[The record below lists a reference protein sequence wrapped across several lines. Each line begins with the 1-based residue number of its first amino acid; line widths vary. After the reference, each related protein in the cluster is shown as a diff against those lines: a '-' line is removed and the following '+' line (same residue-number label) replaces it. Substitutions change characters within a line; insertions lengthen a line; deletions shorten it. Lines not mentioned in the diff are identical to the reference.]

1 MTNIRKQLK
10 ESVILVKPER
20 IMIMSMLMDIAFMMH
35 QLMKRCEKAGKLMDG
50 EADAVKE
57 NMCSVQAMIGQL
69 LELSISE
76 VREASEMSQSV
87 KPELVDEAVIMA
99 ESQNID
105 GSQSTIEGDA

>member
-57 NMCSVQAMIGQL
+57 NMCSAQAMIGQL

>member
-50 EADAVKE
+50 EAEAVRE
-57 NMCSVQAMIGQL
+57 NMCSAQAMIGQL

-87 KPELVDEAVIMA
+87 KPELVDEAVVMA

>member
-57 NMCSVQAMIGQL
+57 NMCSAQAMIGQL

-87 KPELVDEAVIMA
+87 KPELVDEAVVMA
-99 ESQNID
+99 EADNLN
-105 GSQSTIEGDA
+105 GGNPVIEGDA